1 MVLRSDPLLDFSLV
15 PSPLAIPL
23 SGAGALSTEPRSV
36 GLVLVGS
43 LLVPSLGAAPA
54 AAPWCGSV
62 GPGEE
67 ALAPGFPVSM
77 LPGAVRFG
85 GTGAVCAKAI
95 TVAPRVKQATDR
107 SDLLL
112 IIHPQRRC
120 GRGFNFDHQ
129 YCPQPHLVQ
138 TPSWVCRRP
147 IAAFY
152 NQFVWDGV
160 VSSSSCRKDGQT
172 FSRQPRKMFPAT
184 SLKDFI
190 SGAYNRSLPRAS
202 PFSQSVG
209 KWSRA
214 SVP

>member
-43 LLVPSLGAAPA
+43 LLVPSLGAVPA

-67 ALAPGFPVSM
+67 ALAPGLPVSM
-77 LPGAVRFG
+77 LPGAVTFG

-95 TVAPRVKQATDR
+95 AVAPRVKQATDR

-120 GRGFNFDHQ
+120 GRSFNFGHQ

-138 TPSWVCRRP
+138 TPSWVCRRVCVGRRRLVQQLP
-147 IAAFY
+147 QRWPDLFAAA
-152 NQFVWDGV
+152 QE
-160 VSSSSCRKDGQT
+160 
-172 FSRQPRKMFPAT
+172 MFPAT